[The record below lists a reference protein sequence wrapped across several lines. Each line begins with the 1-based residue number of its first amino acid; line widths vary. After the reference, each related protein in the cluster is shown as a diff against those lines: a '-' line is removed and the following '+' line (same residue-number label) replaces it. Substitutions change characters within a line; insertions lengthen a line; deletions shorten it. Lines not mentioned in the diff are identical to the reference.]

1 MRKSTEDLLEELQN
15 ENCKI
20 DEYLKGNGESF
31 VYDKIKD
38 FWETAIEK
46 SGYSKSNIINKSD
59 FSYCYFYD
67 VINGRKIPGRDKIIR
82 LILTMHL
89 SVDECQEALRISGR
103 SALYPRIRRDAIILF
118 AISNGYSIFSFPNC
132 LQMQARSHLN
142 ERRKK
147 RTQGIHRS
155 FDR

>member
-1 MRKSTEDLLEELQN
+1 LTALLKAKHERQNMRKSTEDLLEELQN

-118 AISNGYSIFSFPNC
+118 AISNGYSIYQLSELLADAGEEP
-132 LQMQARSHLN
+132 L
-142 ERRKK
+142 K
-147 RTQGIHRS
+147 
-155 FDR
+155 

>member
-38 FWETAIEK
+38 FLETAIEK

-82 LILTMHL
+82 LILTMKL

-103 SALYPRIRRDAIILF
+103 SALYPRIKRDSIILF
-118 AISNGYSIFSFPNC
+118 AISNGYSIYQLSELLADAGEEP
-132 LQMQARSHLN
+132 L
-142 ERRKK
+142 K
-147 RTQGIHRS
+147 
-155 FDR
+155 

>member
-67 VINGRKIPGRDKIIR
+67 AINGRKIPGRDKIIR

-118 AISNGYSIFSFPNC
+118 AISNGYSIYQLSELLADAGEEP
-132 LQMQARSHLN
+132 L
-142 ERRKK
+142 K
-147 RTQGIHRS
+147 
-155 FDR
+155 

>member
-89 SVDECQEALRISGR
+89 SVDECQEALRISRR

-118 AISNGYSIFSFPNC
+118 AISNGYSIYQLSELLADAGEEP
-132 LQMQARSHLN
+132 L
-142 ERRKK
+142 K
-147 RTQGIHRS
+147 
-155 FDR
+155 

>member
-82 LILTMHL
+82 LILTIHL

-118 AISNGYSIFSFPNC
+118 AISNGYSIYQLSELLADAGEEP
-132 LQMQARSHLN
+132 L
-142 ERRKK
+142 K
-147 RTQGIHRS
+147 
-155 FDR
+155 

>member
-82 LILTMHL
+82 LILTMKL

-103 SALYPRIRRDAIILF
+103 SALYPRIKRDSIILF
-118 AISNGYSIFSFPNC
+118 AISNGYSIYQLSELLADAGEEP
-132 LQMQARSHLN
+132 L
-142 ERRKK
+142 K
-147 RTQGIHRS
+147 
-155 FDR
+155 

>member
-31 VYDKIKD
+31 VYDKSKV

-59 FSYCYFYD
+59 FSDCYFYD

-118 AISNGYSIFSFPNC
+118 AISNGYSIYQLSELLADAGEEP
-132 LQMQARSHLN
+132 L
-142 ERRKK
+142 K
-147 RTQGIHRS
+147 
-155 FDR
+155 

>member
-118 AISNGYSIFSFPNC
+118 AISNGYSIYQLSELLADEGEEP
-132 LQMQARSHLN
+132 L
-142 ERRKK
+142 K
-147 RTQGIHRS
+147 
-155 FDR
+155 

>member
-118 AISNGYSIFSFPNC
+118 AISNGYSI
-132 LQMQARSHLN
+132 
-142 ERRKK
+142 
-147 RTQGIHRS
+147 
-155 FDR
+155 

>member
-1 MRKSTEDLLEELQN
+1 MRKSTEDLLQELQN

-103 SALYPRIRRDAIILF
+103 SALYPRIKRDAIILF
-118 AISNGYSIFSFPNC
+118 AISNGYSIYQLAEL
-132 LQMQARSHLN
+132 LQNAGEEPL
-142 ERRKK
+142 K
-147 RTQGIHRS
+147 
-155 FDR
+155 

>member
-103 SALYPRIRRDAIILF
+103 SALYPRIRRDAIIF
-118 AISNGYSIFSFPNC
+118 CHFKRIFYLSAFRTAC
-132 LQMQARSHLN
+132 RC
-142 ERRKK
+142 RRGA
-147 RTQGIHRS
+147 T
-155 FDR
+155 

>member
-38 FWETAIEK
+38 FWEAAIEK

-118 AISNGYSIFSFPNC
+118 AISNGYSIYQLSELLADAGEEP
-132 LQMQARSHLN
+132 L
-142 ERRKK
+142 
-147 RTQGIHRS
+147 T
-155 FDR
+155 

>member
-20 DEYLKGNGESF
+20 DEYLNGNGESF

-103 SALYPRIRRDAIILF
+103 SALYPRIKRDAIILF
-118 AISNGYSIFSFPNC
+118 AISNGYSIYQLAEL
-132 LQMQARSHLN
+132 LQNSGEEPL
-142 ERRKK
+142 K
-147 RTQGIHRS
+147 
-155 FDR
+155 

>member
-1 MRKSTEDLLEELQN
+1 MFR
-15 ENCKI
+15 I
-20 DEYLKGNGESF
+20 
-31 VYDKIKD
+31 KIKD

-82 LILTMHL
+82 LILTMKL

-103 SALYPRIRRDAIILF
+103 SALYPRIKRDSIILF
-118 AISNGYSIFSFPNC
+118 AISNGYSIYQLSELLADAGEEP
-132 LQMQARSHLN
+132 L
-142 ERRKK
+142 K
-147 RTQGIHRS
+147 
-155 FDR
+155 

>member
-67 VINGRKIPGRDKIIR
+67 VINGRKIPSRDKIIR
-82 LILTMHL
+82 LALALGL
-89 SVDECQEALRISGR
+89 SLDECQTALKFCGR
-103 SALYPRIRRDAIILF
+103 SQLYPRIKRDSIIIHGINRKL
-118 AISNGYSIFSFPNC
+118 SIYEVSDK
-132 LQMQARSHLN
+132 LLSLG
-142 ERRKK
+142 EEDLK
-147 RTQGIHRS
+147 
-155 FDR
+155 

>member
-82 LILTMHL
+82 LILMMKL

-118 AISNGYSIFSFPNC
+118 AISNGYSIYQLSELLADAGEEP
-132 LQMQARSHLN
+132 L
-142 ERRKK
+142 K
-147 RTQGIHRS
+147 
-155 FDR
+155 

>member
-38 FWETAIEK
+38 FWEAAIEK

-82 LILTMHL
+82 LIRTMHL

-118 AISNGYSIFSFPNC
+118 AISNGYSIYQLSELLADAGEEP
-132 LQMQARSHLN
+132 L
-142 ERRKK
+142 K
-147 RTQGIHRS
+147 
-155 FDR
+155 

>member
-38 FWETAIEK
+38 FRETAIEK

-118 AISNGYSIFSFPNC
+118 AISNGYSIYQLSELLADAGEEP
-132 LQMQARSHLN
+132 L
-142 ERRKK
+142 K
-147 RTQGIHRS
+147 
-155 FDR
+155 

>member
-38 FWETAIEK
+38 FWEAAIEK

-118 AISNGYSIFSFPNC
+118 VISNGYSIYQLSELLADAGEEP
-132 LQMQARSHLN
+132 L
-142 ERRKK
+142 K
-147 RTQGIHRS
+147 
-155 FDR
+155 

>member
-38 FWETAIEK
+38 FWEAAIEK

-118 AISNGYSIFSFPNC
+118 GISNGYSIFQLSELLADAGEEP
-132 LQMQARSHLN
+132 L
-142 ERRKK
+142 K
-147 RTQGIHRS
+147 
-155 FDR
+155 